1 MGCKEI
7 CENFQITNFFN
18 FHRQFGGFLS
28 PSFSCRRIF
37 PDFKKSSKGV
47 LVDDIHEQIII
58 HNDVKQE
65 PLFDTE
71 EGKELIKPVDNDY
84 ARTLIQYELEKYKIV
99 KGKPNRIVF

>member
-1 MGCKEI
+1 MVDFC
-7 CENFQITNFFN
+7 F
-18 FHRQFGGFLS
+18 
-28 PSFSCRRIF
+28 RIF
-37 PDFKKSSKGV
+37 LVNFIDFKKSSKAV

-65 PLFDTE
+65 PLFDKE

-99 KGKPNRIVF
+99 KGKPNRIVFWIGSKTSYIDVGDNFEM

>member
-1 MGCKEI
+1 M
-7 CENFQITNFFN
+7 
-18 FHRQFGGFLS
+18 
-28 PSFSCRRIF
+28 
-37 PDFKKSSKGV
+37 KKSSKGV

-99 KGKPNRIVF
+99 KGKNESISLIVTSCRPILLVEVPKGVKMVLNAIGVTIKDWP